1 VWEVG
6 IFLGL
11 LKIDGISSARAL
23 GSIDCLALFWGVLEA
38 DVQDS
43 ACISKGR
50 GRAVLHCFGAS
61 TIHAEFLAGCCERL
75 GMICRRVAS
84 PSFERDGEFLTALG
98 ATTLIRT

>member
-43 ACISKGR
+43 ALHLQGQRTSGSSLLRGFDNSRRIPGRLLRKIRDDLQKG
-50 GRAVLHCFGAS
+50 G
-61 TIHAEFLAGCCERL
+61 IAEL
-75 GMICRRVAS
+75 
-84 PSFERDGEFLTALG
+84 
-98 ATTLIRT
+98 